1 MQRRNFLIGVS
12 STAVA
17 GSALLG
23 TGAFSRVESQ
33 RNVAIQVATD
43 DEAYLGMG
51 VIDDSLNSTN
61 FAELDGN
68 GHLAIDIGDFG
79 ADGSYDY
86 DTGVGVNSDS
96 FTYFDD
102 LFRLCNNGK
111 ADAEI
116 SYELPDPDTAG
127 HPSLDGSWQAPDP
140 NYDDEQVVAFY
151 WVDGN
156 GDRVIVDEGQTVPLP
171 LGECENIGL
180 RTVTKGIDA
189 TDGRPL
195 LDGTVVITADSPEA
209 GEVTTTTPE

>member
-12 STAVA
+12 GTAVA

-43 DEAYLGMG
+43 EDAYLGMG
-51 VIDDSLNSTN
+51 VIDESANSTN
-61 FAELDGN
+61 FAELDEN
-68 GHLAIDIGDFG
+68 GHLAIDIGDFD
-79 ADGSYDY
+79 DGTYDY
-86 DTGVGVNSDS
+86 DPGVGVNSDS

-111 ADAEI
+111 ADANI
-116 SYELPDPDTAG
+116 SYQLPDVGDAG
-127 HPSLDGSWQAPDP
+127 HSSLDGSWEAPDTD
-140 NYDDEQVVAFY
+140 YDEKVVAFY
-151 WVDGN
+151 WINDD
-156 GDRVIVDEGQTVPLP
+156 GDRVIVDEEQDVPLP
-171 LGECENIGL
+171 VGECENIGL

-189 TDGRPL
+189 TTGEAL

-209 GEVTTTTPE
+209 GEFVEDTGGS